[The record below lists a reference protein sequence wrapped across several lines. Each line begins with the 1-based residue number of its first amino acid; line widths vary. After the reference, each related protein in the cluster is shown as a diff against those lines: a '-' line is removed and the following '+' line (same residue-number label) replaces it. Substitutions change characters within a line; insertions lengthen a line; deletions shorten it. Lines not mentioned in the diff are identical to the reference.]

1 MKDLQ
6 KIYNICTCMARSL
19 IEAHLFESMDEDEDE
34 YDYDHTLIDDSSAQG
49 DDKEKLKWKR
59 QFQHVVIETKLMQL
73 QVENDLHDDEEQSE
87 LRHALDIVLI
97 DEHENVEITGRSLS
111 AS

>member
-34 YDYDHTLIDDSSAQG
+34 YDYGHTLIDDSSAQG
-49 DDKEKLKWKR
+49 DDKEKL
-59 QFQHVVIETKLMQL
+59 
-73 QVENDLHDDEEQSE
+73 
-87 LRHALDIVLI
+87 
-97 DEHENVEITGRSLS
+97 
-111 AS
+111 